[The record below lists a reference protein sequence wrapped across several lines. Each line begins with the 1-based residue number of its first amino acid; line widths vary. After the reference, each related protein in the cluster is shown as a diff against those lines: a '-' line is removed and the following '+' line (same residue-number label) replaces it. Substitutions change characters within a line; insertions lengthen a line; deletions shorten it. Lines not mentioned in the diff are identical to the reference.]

1 MKKILKNFLFNETGA
16 MSVDAIV
23 VLGGATWML
32 MVVVSDIGLA
42 TVDLADRVGHEL
54 QYNSVINDILEGY
67 GPNSPKQRGGESGA

>member
-1 MKKILKNFLFNETGA
+1 MKNILKTFLRDETGA

-42 TVDLADRVGHEL
+42 TIDLADRVGHEL
-54 QYNSVINDILEGY
+54 QYNSVVNDILEGY
-67 GPNSPKQRGGESGA
+67 GPNSPKVRTSESGV

>member
-1 MKKILKNFLFNETGA
+1 MKNIITKFLRNESGSA
-16 MSVDAIV
+16 SVDAIV